1 MKDYRGHRLNKK
13 QAEALSS
20 VIETMN
26 DLHEIDKEEDG
37 YAADTADS
45 LIQDVENFLYEL
57 GAVKEKIFE

>member
-26 DLHEIDKEEDG
+26 DLIDKEEDG